1 MARTQR
7 VRVYLAGPAGVGKT
21 TVAQALAARYGCQ
34 RIGLG
39 DLVREECAHRGL
51 DPTRANLQPVGDAIR
66 TEHDDDAALARLA
79 LDRAL
84 PGARGVVVDGVR
96 LVAEAEA
103 LREAGWI
110 GVGVW
115 AEPEARERRLLAR
128 DGAADVPR
136 HRTEGEADRVRVD
149 IRFETAE
156 EPVRFRD
163 GLEWLVSRVAAL
175 AATRAARALC

>member
-39 DLVREECAHRGL
+39 DLVREECARRGL
-51 DPTRANLQPVGDAIR
+51 DLTRANLQAVGDAIR
-66 TEHDDDAALARLA
+66 AEHDDDAALARLA

-96 LVAEAEA
+96 LVAEADA

-115 AEPEARERRLLAR
+115 AEREACERRLLAR
-128 DGAADVPR
+128 DGAAHVPG
-136 HRTEGEADRVRVD
+136 HRTEREADHVRVD
-149 IRFETAE
+149 VWFETDDN
-156 EPVRFRD
+156 PTHTWD
-163 GLEWLVSRVAAL
+163 GREWLVSWVTARAA
-175 AATRAARALC
+175 ARAARALR